1 MRSRDRMCNRDWTE
15 KGYRFMQLITVAVVD
30 WDRTECAACERLLR
44 REQGISV
51 VAPTATSEGVVAAAL
66 RVKPRILL
74 CSLGL
79 AVASGCSLLLTLR
92 RDCPETLVV
101 LLTDSTIHEDR
112 LMLALASG
120 AVGFLTRETLRFQ
133 LLRAIRGVNEG
144 EAWVSR
150 KMLGSMFDRVFTP
163 ARAEPDING
172 MSRQ

>member
-1 MRSRDRMCNRDWTE
+1 MMRSGLGR
-15 KGYRFMQLITVAVVD
+15 KGHRFMQPITVAIAD
-30 WDRTECAACERLLR
+30 WDRAEYATCERLLR

-51 VAPTATSEGVVAAAL
+51 IAPTPMSEDVVTAAL

-74 CSLGL
+74 CSLDL

-101 LLTDSTIHEDR
+101 LLPGGTIHEDR
-112 LMLALASG
+112 VMLALASG

-133 LLRAIRGVNEG
+133 LPRAVRGVDGG

-150 KMLGSMFDRVFTP
+150 KILGRMFDRVLTT
-163 ARAEPDING
+163 
-172 MSRQ
+172 